1 MEGERKALKRRV
13 GQGHI
18 KLNCIEVQRKNGRKK
33 KSTRKA
39 KHRILLW
46 GRDTA
51 AALMVKE
58 AKEMYICLP

>member
-33 KSTRKA
+33 KAHGKQSIVFFYGAET
-39 KHRILLW
+39 LLLLSW
-46 GRDTA
+46 
-51 AALMVKE
+51 
-58 AKEMYICLP
+58 